1 MQEKKLFGNSYSL
14 ILFSATILI
23 SSTLL
28 FWLQPLFTK
37 AILPILGGTPNV
49 WNTAMVCFQILLLAG
64 YWYADRI
71 TKLRLPSTQAI
82 LHIIVVLIAVSWIWL
97 LPPTIQGTADA
108 YLTPITWQL
117 YTLLTHIGIPFFLL
131 ATTSTLLQRWYA
143 DIRPNDEIYWLYSVS
158 NIGSM
163 FGVLGFIVLIEPFIG
178 LVQQATLFKWS
189 FTVLGISLLGCA
201 LFYSRKKIINT
212 QKIEANITPLNWQK
226 KCRWILLAAAPSG
239 LLLGTT
245 THITMD
251 IAPVPMI
258 WMLLLAL
265 YLISFI
271 VAFSQWKRLSLVFL
285 LKIQL
290 ILCIPLLFDFFLDIV
305 SGTGIEMMVWHM
317 AAFFVTATLCHR
329 LLFESRP
336 PSNQLTTF
344 YLYLSIGG
352 AVGGVF
358 TNFIAPL
365 IFSSLLEYPLLF
377 ALAFMLRPSAFGST
391 WLKDLG
397 IASAIFAGLSIL
409 FYSAHSLL
417 NPFNNG
423 VVGVLLMLS
432 IFLIKYCFDQKDRPI
447 RLGLCYVAAIMAGV
461 VLADIRG
468 KTAQEERNFYGIVTV
483 DRSDP
488 EAFSMRHGTTTHGAQ
503 YIKEEER
510 LIPLTYFHPTGPL
523 GDLMKPLTEK
533 EKPLRIAV
541 IGLGVGSIACYGRKE
556 DEMSFFE
563 INPAVIELAN
573 DTRYF
578 SYLSDCAPKIKII
591 TGDGRISIEHE
602 QQKFDLFILDAFTS
616 DSIPVHL
623 LTREAFNSYEKQLTD
638 DGVMFVHI
646 SNRYLD
652 LARVLRATAHAEGM
666 EIKIFNDK
674 DAKQDR
680 YKQPSTWAVMGKH
693 ENIEKL
699 NLPSHWDDISP
710 DAPSTL
716 WTDDYSNI
724 LSLMKI
730 W

>member
-1 MQEKKLFGNSYSL
+1 MQEKKSFSHNCSL
-14 ILFSATILI
+14 ILFSTTLLI

-49 WNTAMVCFQILLLAG
+49 WNTAMVCFQLLLLAG

-82 LHIIVVLIAVSWIWL
+82 LHIAVVFIAVLWIWL

-108 YLTPITWQL
+108 YLAPISWQL
-117 YTLLTHIGIPFFLL
+117 NTLLTHIGIPFFLL

-143 DIRPNDEIYWLYSVS
+143 DIRPKDEIYWLYSVS

-163 FGVLGFIVLIEPFIG
+163 LGVLGFIILIEPFIG
-178 LVQQATLFKWS
+178 LIQQATLFKWS
-189 FTVLGISLLGCA
+189 FTVLGISLIGCA
-201 LFYSRKKIINT
+201 WFFGR
-212 QKIEANITPLNWQK
+212 QKVIHTHETDSNITPLSWQK

-271 VAFSQWKRLSLVFL
+271 VAFSKWKRLSLVFL

-290 ILCIPLLFDFFLDIV
+290 ILCVPLLFDFFLDIV
-305 SGTGIEMMVWHM
+305 SGTGIEMMFWHM
-317 AAFFVTATLCHR
+317 ATFFVTATVCHR
-329 LLFESRP
+329 LLYESRP
-336 PSNQLTTF
+336 HSNQLTTF

-358 TNFIAPL
+358 TNFVAPL
-365 IFSSLLEYPLLF
+365 FFNSLLEYPLLF
-377 ALAFMLRPSAFGST
+377 ALAFMLRPSTTPVGST

-397 IASAIFAGLSIL
+397 IASAIFAGLTIL
-409 FYSAHSLL
+409 FYSAQSLL

-423 VVGVLLMLS
+423 IVGVLLMLA
-432 IFLIKYCFDQKDRPI
+432 IFLIKFCFDQKDRPI
-447 RLGLCYVAAIMAGV
+447 RLGLCYTAAIMAGV

-468 KTAQEERNFYGIVTV
+468 KTAEEERNFYGIVTV

-488 EAFSMRHGTTTHGAQ
+488 ESFSMRHGTTTHGAQ
-503 YIKEEER
+503 YIKEEKR
-510 LIPLTYFHPTGPL
+510 LIPLTYFHPSGPL
-523 GDLMKPLTEK
+523 GDLMKPLTERK
-533 EKPLRIAV
+533 QPLNIAV
-541 IGLGVGSIACYGRKE
+541 IGLGVGSIACYGRTG
-556 DEMSFFE
+556 DEVSFFE
-563 INPAVIELAN
+563 INPAVITLAN

-578 SYLSDCAPKIKII
+578 SYLHDCAPTVKII
-591 TGDGRISIEHE
+591 TGDGRISIEHT
-602 QQKFDLFILDAFTS
+602 QQKFDLFVLDAFTS

-623 LTREAFNSYEKQLTD
+623 LTREAFNSYEKHLTS

-666 EIKIFNDK
+666 AIKIFTDK
-674 DAKQDR
+674 DSSQDR
-680 YKQPSTWAVMGKH
+680 YKQRSTWAVMGKQ

-699 NLPSHWDDISP
+699 NLPAHWDIISP
-710 DAPSTL
+710 NAPSTL

-724 LSLMKI
+724 LSLM
-730 W
+730 